1 MPGNWII
8 CVPVDTLSVFLR
20 SIVLLVTLLPRWQLP
35 GNWESTALPWHVV
48 CIILG
53 TLPKNGSRGTCLGT
67 GSQRRSLGTWS
78 VSSAAYSLRTGHVE
92 SAWELGQLC
101 YDSHVSITPG
111 RTIRSVATRTQLYGP
126 IKLRIVH
133 DDEFQS
139 RRRNES
145 DNGSVPYPL
154 QLIRRFQGWACFG
167 NCVPVDTLVYIPHR
181 IFPYKVSGIRPV
193 WEPDQVC

>member
-1 MPGNWII
+1 MGTRST
-8 CVPVDTLSVFLR
+8 VLR
-20 SIVLLVTLLPRWQLP
+20 FARFYHT
-35 GNWESTALPWHVV
+35 
-48 CIILG
+48 
-53 TLPKNGSRGTCLGT
+53 
-67 GSQRRSLGTWS
+67 RSYDPIS
-78 VSSAAYSLRTGHVE
+78 
-92 SAWELGQLC
+92 C
-101 YDSHVSITPG
+101 YENS
-111 RTIRSVATRTQLYGP
+111 LYGP

-133 DDEFQS
+133 DDEFLS